1 VTAALARFALQFLAA
16 STDKS
21 RDDRMTET
29 IFLAHRSES
38 NRLMSFLSEG
48 DCCSIVALS
57 NMGKSTLLRN
67 TALLA
72 AEAPL
77 SSKSPIAP
85 LASHTD
91 DMAFFY
97 VDCNLMLTLTEQGF
111 YEAALRSA
119 LAEVKRL
126 GAAKAL
132 VARLQDLYHKV
143 IEPSSPFLV
152 PLSFNEAVVALS
164 EELGRRVVFLFDE
177 FDEPFA
183 SLDGRVFLN
192 LRALRDKYGQRLC
205 FVTATGAE
213 LCEQRQDAEAS
224 EFCELFAEHAI
235 YLAGLIPDEAR
246 QVIAGIAR
254 DQDVQLDHDEI
265 DFVFKQAGGHLGL
278 LQAVTVVLI
287 RVAAGVSSK
296 WRGPSLM
303 VARQQLDSEGIV
315 RAECAKL
322 WEQLSPGDR
331 EALSRFILG
340 GSNSPLDAAMQGLVR
355 KGILVDQRSSQESQ
369 APAVFG
375 ELFAGYA
382 RRQYRAQ
389 QKVRAGVYVD
399 VDSGDVWVDGR
410 RAPVLTDHE
419 YRLLLLLY
427 GRMNKI
433 VTRDDVAEAVWGA
446 DYMENIDDARCD
458 KLVSRLRGKIEPD
471 PANPKYLSTVR
482 GRGYKL
488 VSE

>member
-1 VTAALARFALQFLAA
+1 MSETA
-16 STDKS
+16 
-21 RDDRMTET
+21 
-29 IFLAHRSES
+29 FLAHRSDL

-48 DCCSIVALS
+48 ECCSVVALS

-67 TALLA
+67 V
-72 AEAPL
+72 
-77 SSKSPIAP
+77 SSQVEQVHPTSKGPS
-85 LASHTD
+85 ASNEGHGGG
-91 DMAFFY
+91 MAFFY

-132 VARLQDLYHKV
+132 VGRLQDLYHKV
-143 IEPSSPFLV
+143 VEPSSPFVV
-152 PLSFNEAVVALS
+152 PLSFNEAVVVLS

-183 SLDGRVFLN
+183 KLDGRVFLN
-192 LRALRDKYGQRLC
+192 LRALRDKYGDRLC

-224 EFCELFAEHAI
+224 EYCELFAERAI
-235 YLAGLIPDEAR
+235 YLTGLGQDEAR
-246 QVIAGIAR
+246 QVVAGIAR
-254 DQDVQLDHDEI
+254 DESVELDHDEV
-265 DFVFKQAGGHLGL
+265 DFVLRQAGGHLGL
-278 LQAVTVVLI
+278 LQAVTAVLI
-287 RVAAGVSSK
+287 RVAAGAPVNL
-296 WRGPSLM
+296 RARSLM
-303 VARQQLDSEGIV
+303 VARQQLDSEGPV

-322 WEQLSPGDR
+322 WEQLLHGDR
-331 EALSRFILG
+331 EALLRFLAS
-340 GSNSPLDAAMQGLVR
+340 GSKPPLDEAMQVLLR
-355 KGILVDQRSSQESQ
+355 KGILVSHLSPSGEGES
-369 APAVFG
+369 PAVFG

-382 RRQYRAQ
+382 RRQHRVQ
-389 QKVRAGVYVD
+389 QTVRPGVYVD
-399 VDSGDVWVDGR
+399 VDSGDVWADGH

-458 KLVSRLRGKIEPD
+458 KLLSRLRSKIETD
-471 PANPKYLSTVR
+471 PANPKYLQTVR

-488 VSE
+488 VNE